1 VGHSLLL
8 ASVIITN
15 MMPAL
20 GQIGAYF
27 FDALTQ
33 SQVWINVQ
41 PQNLEPGPP
50 PVELNVTVSFPGR
63 RLVGAPAAVDLRVSA
78 YCLAF
83 PTRIRQPLMTVII
96 DGTPL
101 QVAAPGRPFQVVS
114 VCGDGLHSAQSGG
127 TADAIV
133 ARIPFATLRRIASA
147 ADVELHALGFD
158 VRLRPSDLQA
168 LQSFVAAVADGV
180 TVR

>member
-1 VGHSLLL
+1 MGHNLLL

-41 PQNLEPGPP
+41 PQNVEPGPP
-50 PVELNVTVSFPGR
+50 PIELNITVSFPGR
-63 RLVGAPAAVDLRVSA
+63 RLVGTPAAVDLRVSA
-78 YCLAF
+78 YCRAF
-83 PTRIRQPLMTVII
+83 PTRIRQPVMSMII

-101 QVAAPGRPFQVVS
+101 RFPEPGWPFQVIS
-114 VCGDGLHSAQSGG
+114 VCGEDGGS
-127 TADAIV
+127 ADAIV
-133 ARIPFATLRRIASA
+133 ARIPFATFRRIASA
-147 ADVELHALGFD
+147 ADVELRALGFD
-158 VRLRPSDLQA
+158 TRLKSSDLQA
-168 LQSFVAAVADGV
+168 LQSFVTAVADGV
-180 TVR
+180 TMR

>member
-1 VGHSLLL
+1 MGQSLLL

-50 PVELNVTVSFPGR
+50 PIELNVTVSFPGR

-83 PTRIRQPLMTVII
+83 PTRIRQPLMSVII

-101 QVAAPGRPFQVVS
+101 RVAEPGRPFQTIS
-114 VCGDGLHSAQSGG
+114 VCGEDGG
-127 TADAIV
+127 TIGGTTDVIV
-133 ARIPFATLRRIASA
+133 ARIPFATFRRIASA

-158 VRLRPSDLQA
+158 TRLRSSDLQA
-168 LQSFVAAVADGV
+168 LQSLVTAVADGV

>member
-1 VGHSLLL
+1 MGQSLLL
-8 ASVIITN
+8 ASVIVTN
-15 MMPAL
+15 LMPAL

-41 PQNLEPGPP
+41 PQNFEPGPP
-50 PVELNVTVSFPGR
+50 PIELNSTVSFPGR
-63 RLVGAPAAVDLRVSA
+63 RLAGAPPTVDLRVSA
-78 YCLAF
+78 FCRAF
-83 PTRIRQPLMTVII
+83 PTRIRQPVMSFTV

-101 QVAAPGRPFQVVS
+101 LLAEPGRPFQAIS
-114 VCGDGLHSAQSGG
+114 TCGEDGGSL
-127 TADAIV
+127 DAIV
-133 ARIPFATLRRIASA
+133 VRISFAAFRRIASA

-158 VRLRPSDLQA
+158 TRLTSSDLHA
-168 LQSFVAAVADGV
+168 LQSFVTAVADGV